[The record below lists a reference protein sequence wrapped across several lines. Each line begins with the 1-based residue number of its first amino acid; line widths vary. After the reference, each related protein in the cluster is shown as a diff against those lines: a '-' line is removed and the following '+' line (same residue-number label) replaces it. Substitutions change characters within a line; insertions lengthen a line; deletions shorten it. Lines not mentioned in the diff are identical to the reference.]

1 MRILVVGSSNID
13 TTLYVKSLPKD
24 GETISALSRNVA
36 LGGKGLNQA
45 IAIKRAGGEITFL
58 TSLGEDPDANL
69 VIEQL
74 NKEEIPSYI
83 SFKKEVKTGSAFIN
97 VSEKGENSIVIDGGS
112 NNLLNKFDIDKYKDQ
127 FDNFDYLLLQ
137 NEINEETNTYLIDIF
152 HSLNKKVVLNNSPF
166 RHIGKELLNKI
177 DYLFINEVELF
188 SMYQDITNDSSFKEI
203 SEYLSAL
210 FNVGVNNIILTLSK
224 DGALFANKDTK
235 IKVEAKKVISIDTVG
250 AGDTFTGYFLS
261 EISKNKDIKTALL
274 TATKAAAISVTRK
287 GAIPSIPTIK
297 EVEEFKD

>member
-1 MRILVVGSSNID
+1 MNNIMKILVVGSSNID
-13 TTLYVKSLPKD
+13 TTLYVRSLPKD

-58 TSLGEDPDANL
+58 TSLGEDPDGNL

-112 NNLLNKFDIDKYKDQ
+112 NNLLNKSDIDKYKDQ

-166 RHIGKELLNKI
+166 RHSGKALLNKI

-203 SEYLSAL
+203 SEYLSA
-210 FNVGVNNIILTLSK
+210 
-224 DGALFANKDTK
+224 DT
-235 IKVEAKKVISIDTVG
+235 
-250 AGDTFTGYFLS
+250 
-261 EISKNKDIKTALL
+261 
-274 TATKAAAISVTRK
+274 
-287 GAIPSIPTIK
+287 
-297 EVEEFKD
+297 

>member
-1 MRILVVGSSNID
+1 MNI
-13 TTLYVKSLPKD
+13 
-24 GETISALSRNVA
+24 E
-36 LGGKGLNQA
+36 
-45 IAIKRAGGEITFL
+45 
-58 TSLGEDPDANL
+58 
-69 VIEQL
+69 
-74 NKEEIPSYI
+74 
-83 SFKKEVKTGSAFIN
+83 
-97 VSEKGENSIVIDGGS
+97 
-112 NNLLNKFDIDKYKDQ
+112 FDIDKYKDK

-137 NEINEETNTYLIDIF
+137 NEINEETNAYLIDIF

-210 FNVGVNNIILTLSK
+210 FNAGVNNIILTLGK

-235 IKVEAKKVISIDTVG
+235 INVEAKKVISIDTVG

>member
-1 MRILVVGSSNID
+1 MKILVVGSSNIA
-13 TTLYVKSLPKD
+13 TPFYVRSLPKD

-58 TSLGEDPDANL
+58 TSLGEDLDGKL

-83 SFKKEVKTGSAFIN
+83 SFKKEAKTGSAFIN

-112 NNLLNKFDIDKYKDQ
+112 NNLLNKSDIDKYKDQ

-137 NEINEETNTYLIDIF
+137 NEINKETNEYLIDIF

-188 SMYQDITNDSSFKEI
+188 SMYQDIANDSSSKDV
-203 SEYLSAL
+203 SKYLETL
-210 FNVGVNNIILTLSK
+210 FNAGINNIILTLGK

-261 EISKNKDIKTALL
+261 EISKNKEIKTALL

>member
-1 MRILVVGSSNID
+1 M
-13 TTLYVKSLPKD
+13 
-24 GETISALSRNVA
+24 
-36 LGGKGLNQA
+36 
-45 IAIKRAGGEITFL
+45 
-58 TSLGEDPDANL
+58 
-69 VIEQL
+69 
-74 NKEEIPSYI
+74 
-83 SFKKEVKTGSAFIN
+83 
-97 VSEKGENSIVIDGGS
+97 
-112 NNLLNKFDIDKYKDQ
+112 
-127 FDNFDYLLLQ
+127 LLQ
-137 NEINEETNTYLIDIF
+137 NEINEETNVYLIDIF

-166 RHIGKELLNKI
+166 RHIGKALLNKI

-203 SEYLSAL
+203 SEYLSTL
-210 FNVGVNNIILTLSK
+210 FNAGVNNVILTLGK
-224 DGALFANKDTK
+224 DGALFANKDTM